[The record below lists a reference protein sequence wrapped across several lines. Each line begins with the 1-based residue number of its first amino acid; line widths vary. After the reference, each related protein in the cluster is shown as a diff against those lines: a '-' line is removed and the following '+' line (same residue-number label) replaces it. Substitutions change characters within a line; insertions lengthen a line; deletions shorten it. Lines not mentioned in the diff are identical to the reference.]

1 MISSDQEKIIKHMNA
16 VHSIK
21 VEIDTLSMKIQ
32 CYLCDFGTRNMSE
45 YKKHLINDHK
55 KEEHNWMVDEVKGN
69 FYCDDCETEFPDKA
83 LLADH
88 NNNIH
93 MADGENSSNQIASCD
108 KCGKNVSNDKK
119 AMMLHMSK
127 EHNDNLL
134 KYTP

>member
-1 MISSDQEKIIKHMNA
+1 MNA

-32 CYLCDFGTRNMSE
+32 CHLCDFGTRNMSE

-69 FYCDDCETEFPDKA
+69 FYCDDCETEFPDNA

-88 NNNIH
+88 INNIH

-108 KCGKNVSNDKK
+108 KCGKKRSQ
-119 AMMLHMSK
+119 
-127 EHNDNLL
+127 
-134 KYTP
+134 